1 MDTNCGEGEDD
12 KLRFFNS
19 KGLDEQLASEVVF
32 ALGLAE
38 DHGEMEVG
46 KLVAKLANDAEA
58 KMVSY
63 EDLIFKGMSDFNK
76 VETIIRYLNS
86 KWG

>member
-1 MDTNCGEGEDD
+1 MEVDGAETSDIGGCVDTNCGEGEDD

-19 KGLDEQLASEVVF
+19 EGLDEQLASEVVF
-32 ALGLAE
+32 ALGLEE

-63 EDLIFKGMSDFNK
+63 EILFLK
-76 VETIIRYLNS
+76 E
-86 KWG
+86 